1 MKILLILSYNI
12 YLSDIMAKQKVQ
24 FRCPIDKV
32 VGLFN
37 KKWTIQIIRDMFFG
51 KKQFSEF
58 KEDKPNLSNKVLSQR
73 LKELEEH
80 NVVEKKI
87 VETHPIKTEY
97 YLTDYGRSLNRVIY
111 EIAMFSLNS
120 GFEEYSDKD
129 KREEIQALF
138 KDTLNISD

>member
-1 MKILLILSYNI
+1 
-12 YLSDIMAKQKVQ
+12 
-24 FRCPIDKV
+24 
-32 VGLFN
+32 
-37 KKWTIQIIRDMFFG
+37 MFFG

-73 LKELEEH
+73 LKELEES
-80 NVVEKKI
+80 NIIEKKI
-87 VETHPIKTEY
+87 IETHPVKTEY

-129 KREEIQALF
+129 KREEIRTLF

>member
-1 MKILLILSYNI
+1 MKILLILIYNI
-12 YLSDIMAKQKVQ
+12 YLSDIMGKQKVQ

-73 LKELEEH
+73 LKELEETKII
-80 NVVEKKI
+80 EKKI
-87 VETHPIKTEY
+87 IETHPVKTEY

-129 KREEIQALF
+129 KREEIRTLF

>member
-1 MKILLILSYNI
+1 MN
-12 YLSDIMAKQKVQ
+12 AKQGLQ
-24 FRCPIDKV
+24 FQCPIDKV

-73 LKELEEH
+73 LKELENEGII
-80 NVVEKKI
+80 EKNI
-87 VETHPIKTEY
+87 VETHPVKTEY
-97 YLTDYGRSLNRVIY
+97 SLTDYGRGLNRVIY

-120 GFEEYSDKD
+120 GFEEYSNKN
-129 KREEIQALF
+129 KRDEIQDLF
-138 KDTLNISD
+138 KDTLNID